1 MRPGWRFSNNI
12 FVTLLKVNV
21 MKLLEKKGRQKTSF
35 KSKNTEVKINNV
47 NREMFCGAINLKID
61 PVTYQRKS
69 RNEWK

>member
-1 MRPGWRFSNNI
+1 
-12 FVTLLKVNV
+12 

-47 NREMFCGAINLKID
+47 NREVFCGAINLKID